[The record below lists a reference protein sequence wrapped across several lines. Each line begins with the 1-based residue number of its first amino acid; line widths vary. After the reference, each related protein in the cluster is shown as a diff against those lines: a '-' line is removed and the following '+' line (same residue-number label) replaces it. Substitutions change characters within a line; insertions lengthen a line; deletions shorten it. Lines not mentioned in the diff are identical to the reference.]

1 MDDTKITVSLVDLT
15 PTSSHPGG
23 SRMITGKPQ
32 WEAQITITIMD
43 GNEWTEIL
51 RTDFT
56 FHWPLTT
63 RAEAWKAAQVFINDR
78 VG

>member
-15 PTSSHPGG
+15 PTSSHPA
-23 SRMITGKPQ
+23 RMITGKPR

-51 RTDFT
+51 RNDFT
-56 FHWPLTT
+56 FHRPLTT